1 MPDFFARHIAC
12 PECGARYFQDQPW
25 KRVCLPCYLK
35 AKKAETFTRPPPP
48 PPSALPQIEPTM
60 LRRLLQLCHPDR
72 HGNSPASN
80 EATRYL
86 LALREG
92 RAP

>member
-1 MPDFFARHIAC
+1 MPDFFPHHTDC
-12 PECGARYFQDQPW
+12 PECGVRYFQDQHW
-25 KRVCLPCYLK
+25 KRTCLPCYLK
-35 AKKAETFTRPPPP
+35 AKRAENFTRPPPAP
-48 PPSALPQIEPTM
+48 APALPQIEPTM
-60 LRRLLQLCHPDR
+60 LRRLLQLVHPDK